1 MKFTL
6 RVTSRCKKDHKKI
19 ANTLTKTQKEK
30 LKTAITTLL
39 EGSQLPEIY
48 KDHPLTGEW
57 DTYRDCHIA
66 PDLLLIYKIVKRTKE
81 LLLARLG
88 SHSELFK

>member
-1 MKFTL
+1 MMLKL
-6 RVTSRCKKDHKKI
+6 RVASRHKKDQKKRQ
-19 ANTLTKTQKEK
+19 NTLTDKHKEK
-30 LKTAITTLL
+30 LKTVIMSLL

-57 DTYRDCHIA
+57 DGYRECHIA
-66 PDLLLIYKIVKRTKE
+66 PDLLLIYRVLIPIKE
-81 LLLARLG
+81 LQLVRLG